1 MKLTPATLKAM
12 IQDYD
17 GIPLSDAELE
27 LVRPE
32 LEAYIAAADQL
43 DELDLAAGFSSRLLR
58 VAE

>member
-1 MKLTPATLKAM
+1 MKLSPATLKAM
-12 IQDYD
+12 IQDYA
-17 GIPLSDAELE
+17 GIALSDAELE

-32 LEAYIAAADQL
+32 LEAYIAATEQL